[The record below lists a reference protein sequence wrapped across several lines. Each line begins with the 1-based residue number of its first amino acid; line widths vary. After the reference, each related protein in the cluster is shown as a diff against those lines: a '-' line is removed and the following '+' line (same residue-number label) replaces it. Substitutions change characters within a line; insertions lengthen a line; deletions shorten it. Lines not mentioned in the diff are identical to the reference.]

1 MKKQLLSEEF
11 TRMQKLA
18 GIVNEIKV
26 EPPMKLKFKEGVY
39 GFIFD
44 SQHDEIVKVFT
55 SPPSEA
61 ELKRLSGMLD
71 EYDMLFTDI
80 KTVNELFEI
89 ESKEQLL
96 ADKGLSQ
103 VLDWW
108 Q

>member
-1 MKKQLLSEEF
+1 MSKQSISEEF
-11 TRMQKLA
+11 SRMQKLA
-18 GIVNEIKV
+18 GIISEIKV

-44 SQHDEIVKVFT
+44 SQHDEIVKILT

-61 ELKRLSGMLD
+61 ELKRLSGVLD

-80 KTVNELFEI
+80 KTVNEMFEI

>member
-1 MKKQLLSEEF
+1 MSKQLLSEEF
-11 TRMQKLA
+11 SRMQKLA
-18 GIVNEIKV
+18 GIISEIKV

-44 SQHDEIVKVFT
+44 SQHDEIVKILT

-71 EYDMLFTDI
+71 EYDVLFTDLGM
-80 KTVNELFEI
+80 VNELFEI
-89 ESKEQLL
+89 NSKEELL
-96 ADKGLSQ
+96 ADKELSQ

-108 Q
+108 K